1 MNRKTHKSIC
11 EQRKKHQRNDQLSNL
26 KLNSLHHFGDE
37 DKRTTL
43 YTIIPCTCGRHRC
56 AHLEASLQINVLH
69 WLPAAIKR
77 DRWRARPW
85 WIMDDAFTYT
95 QHRMLTMK
103 NFSHEKRASAE
114 SWKCNEGSSFIA
126 WAALSIITG
135 PETGE
140 GWKGDLEASIGYW
153 LCTGM
158 ITRSSK
164 RTVGRVTLS

>member
-11 EQRKKHQRNDQLSNL
+11 EQRKKHQRNDQLLNL

-95 QHRMLTMK
+95 QHRMNSQWKTFRMK
-103 NFSHEKRASAE
+103 SARQR
-114 SWKCNEGSSFIA
+114 NHGSA
-126 WAALSIITG
+126 TKGALSSRG
-135 PETGE
+135 R
-140 GWKGDLEASIGYW
+140 LY
-153 LCTGM
+153 
-158 ITRSSK
+158 RSSPGPK
-164 RTVGRVTLS
+164 PGKVGRGISKPASVIDYVRGWLHDRAKGL